1 MKVHFRLHYRAQVGE
16 TLHAIIYRAGAGANE
31 QKINIPLV
39 ELENNYWIGEIQLL
53 LMHPLSL
60 HYHYEVRRGL
70 RIVRREWQTV
80 PRGIE
85 LEPRVQ
91 NYFLNDSW
99 RDLPRDSW
107 AYSTAFT
114 RVWCKRERGEMPVT
128 SFDRT
133 LVLRAHSARP
143 GANER
148 LWICGAGESLGNWN
162 PAQAKPMYE
171 IAPNEWAVSLNASE
185 LSFPFEYKFLVR
197 PEHFKP
203 EHPEAARWEE
213 GENRSFTA
221 LSIAPEEMYIYSDL
235 RPIFS
240 WENPLRVAGVE
251 IPVFSLRSGSGWG
264 CGDFGDLPHLV
275 DWAVKT
281 GQRAIQL
288 LPVQDTTLTR
298 SWRDSSP
305 YHVLSAYALHP
316 IYADM
321 RALPPLPVAEEENFE
336 QMRLVL
342 NEQPQVNY
350 EGVLQLKLKRLQ
362 RAFEQEGKEQLAST
376 EFRNFFEENKHWLP
390 GYAMFCVLRDRFNT
404 PDHGLWP
411 QYVFFAREDARHFCA
426 LGAPDEQEVRF
437 WYYVQFVLHT
447 QLLRAAEYARAKGV
461 VLIGDVPLGL
471 SVHSVD
477 VWMDPGFFNANSQ
490 AGAPPDDFSAT
501 GQNWGFPT
509 YNWAALARDGYRW
522 WYRRMNHM
530 ARYFDAY
537 RLDHVQGFFRMWEV
551 PQSAEQ
557 GLLGQFVPAKGF
569 NTTEIEKYG
578 FHFLPDMIKPY
589 ISQTVLEDVFGVL
602 TQHVTENYLREI
614 APNQFE
620 FRPEYNSQRK
630 IANALKGENPET
642 ALIRR
647 GLCELA
653 ANVLFVQDI
662 NTPTLYHPRIGALTT
677 TAFLALPQ
685 EQQEAFKKLYEDYF
699 SVRHD
704 DLWRQA
710 ALQRLPVILNSTRML
725 CCGEDLGVLP
735 TCLPE
740 VVQKLSILRLEIQRM
755 PKTDEHEFE
764 NPSEY
769 PLLSVAMP
777 GTHDMSVLRAWWNEN
792 SKRTQH
798 FWNKVL
804 GKEGDAPSHAN
815 YEVCTAILKQHLES
829 PAMIMLALFQ
839 DWMSIDMLLRG
850 TDPEAERINDPA
862 NSNNYWR
869 YRMPIC
875 LEDLLEQTALNEKI
889 RVLIT
894 ESGR

>member
-1 MKVHFRLHYRAQVGE
+1 MKIHFRLHYRAQGEE
-16 TLHAIIYRAGAGANE
+16 TLHAIIYRAGASANE

-39 ELENNYWIGEIQLL
+39 EVENNYWTGEIQLL
-53 LMHPLSL
+53 LTQSLSL
-60 HYHYEVRRGL
+60 RYHYEVRRGV
-70 RIVRREWQTV
+70 RVIRREWQTV
-80 PRGIE
+80 PRGLE
-85 LEPRVQ
+85 LNPQIQ

-107 AYSTAFT
+107 AYSAALT
-114 RVWCKRERGEMPVT
+114 RVWRKRKHEEQSLAT
-128 SFDRT
+128 FTRT
-133 LVLRAHSARP
+133 LILRAHSARP
-143 GANER
+143 DANER

-162 PAQAKPMYE
+162 PEQAKPMQE
-171 IAPNEWAVSLNASE
+171 IAPNEWAVALDADK
-185 LSFPFEYKFLVR
+185 LSFPFEYKFLIR
-197 PEHFKP
+197 PEHYKP
-203 EHPEAARWEE
+203 EHSESSHWEE
-213 GENRSFTA
+213 GDNRTFAAVSLT
-221 LSIAPEEMYIYSDL
+221 PGEVYIESDL

-251 IPVFSLRSGSGWG
+251 IPVFSLRSTSGWG

-281 GQRAIQL
+281 GQRVIQL

-321 RALPPLPVAEEENFE
+321 RALPPLPVAEEDNFE

-350 EGVLQLKLKRLQ
+350 EGVLQLKLKRLK
-362 RAFEQEGKEQLAST
+362 RAFEQEGKEQLASS
-376 EFRNFFEENKHWLP
+376 EFRAFFEENEYWLP

-404 PDHGLWP
+404 SEHGLWS

-447 QLLRAAEYARAKGV
+447 QLLRAAEYARGKGV
-461 VLIGDVPLGL
+461 VIAGDVPLGL
-471 SVHSVD
+471 SKDSVD
-477 VWMDPGFFNANSQ
+477 VWMDPGFFRINAQ

-501 GQNWGFPT
+501 GQNWGLPT
-509 YNWAALARDGYRW
+509 YNWAAMARDGYRW
-522 WYRRMNHM
+522 WYRRMKHLS
-530 ARYFDAY
+530 RYFDAY

-551 PQSAEQ
+551 PHSADQ
-557 GLLGQFVPAKGF
+557 GVLGQFVPAKGLDEL
-569 NTTEIEKYG
+569 EINQYG
-578 FHFLPDMIKPY
+578 FHFLPEMTQPY
-589 ISQTVLEDVFGVL
+589 ISQAVLEDVFGVL
-602 TQHVTENYLREI
+602 AQHVTENYLR
-614 APNQFE
+614 PVGSDRFE
-620 FRPEYNSQRK
+620 LRPEYNSQRK
-630 IANALKGENPET
+630 IAEALKGNSPET

-653 ANVLFVQDI
+653 ANVLFVKDI
-662 NTPTLYHPRIGALTT
+662 SLPNVYHPRIGAQSTT
-677 TAFLALPQ
+677 VFSALAPD
-685 EQQEAFKKLYEDYF
+685 QQEAFKKLYEDYF
-699 SVRHD
+699 AVRHE
-704 DLWRQA
+704 DLWRQT
-710 ALQRLPVILNSTRML
+710 ALHRLPAVLNSTTML

-740 VVQKLSILRLEIQRM
+740 VTGKLNILRLEIQRM
-755 PKTDEHEFE
+755 PKTDEREFE
-764 NPSEY
+764 DVSQY
-769 PLLSVAMP
+769 PHLSVAMP

-798 FWNKVL
+798 FWSKVL

-815 YEVCTAILKQHLES
+815 YEVCEAILKQHLES
-829 PAMIMLALFQ
+829 PAMIVLALFQ

-850 TDPEAERINDPA
+850 TDPEAERINEPS
-862 NSNNYWR
+862 NPNNYWR
-869 YRMPIC
+869 YRMPIA
-875 LEDLLEQTALNEKI
+875 LEDLLDQTMLNEKI
-889 RVLIT
+889 RMLISQ
-894 ESGR
+894 SGR